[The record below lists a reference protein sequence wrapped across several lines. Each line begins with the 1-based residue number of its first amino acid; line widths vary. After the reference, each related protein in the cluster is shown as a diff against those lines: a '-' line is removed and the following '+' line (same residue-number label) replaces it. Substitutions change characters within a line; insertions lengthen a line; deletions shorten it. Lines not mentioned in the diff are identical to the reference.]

1 MALAK
6 HLSKA
11 QSAIFP
17 PWFLSRK
24 VMRQVQRLLPSIYH
38 KRLLAYFERY
48 GCIRCNGKRVVYCSN
63 GLCRSCTTLLITRL
77 RRCDGMMA
85 REYRDAMIAPSD
97 QFVNKV
103 ITARAILADLAKV
116 KSLKSTKRSG
126 DKPPAKSIECRPVIR
141 IRQNQPA
148 AGIVAKM
155 LL

>member
-1 MALAK
+1 VAHVK

-24 VMRQVQRLLPSIYH
+24 VMRQVQRLLPNIYH
-38 KRLLAYFERY
+38 KRLLAYFERF

-85 REYRDAMIAPSD
+85 REYRDAMQAPSD
-97 QFVNKV
+97 KFVNKV
-103 ITARAILADLAKV
+103 VTARALLADMVKV
-116 KSLKSTKRSG
+116 KNLKGTKG
-126 DKPPAKSIECRPVIR
+126 AANKPPAKPIECRPVLR
-141 IRQNQPA
+141 IRQNQSTMNM
-148 AGIVAKM
+148 IAKM

>member
-1 MALAK
+1 MAGTK
-6 HLSKA
+6 HLSKI

-63 GLCRSCTTLLITRL
+63 GLCRSCTTLLIARL

-85 REYRDAMIAPSD
+85 REYRDTMTAPSD
-97 QFVNKV
+97 QFLNKV
-103 ITARAILADLAKV
+103 ISARTLLADLAR
-116 KSLKSTKRSG
+116 LKNLKNTKRAG
-126 DKPPAKSIECRPVIR
+126 NKPPAKSIECRPVIR
-141 IRQNQPA
+141 IRQDQPA
-148 AGIVAKM
+148 AGTIAKM